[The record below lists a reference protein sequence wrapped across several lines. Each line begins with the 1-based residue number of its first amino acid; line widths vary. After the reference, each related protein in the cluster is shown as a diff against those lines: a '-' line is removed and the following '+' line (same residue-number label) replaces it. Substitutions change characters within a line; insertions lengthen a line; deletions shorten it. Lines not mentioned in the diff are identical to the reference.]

1 MRHPHRAR
9 LVGLLLLV
17 AGCAHWEAQTRS
29 IPETVSAH
37 PEQLLVT
44 RHDSSTVILVDP
56 AIVDSSLSGFL
67 RTPRGKVRR
76 DSTVHVPFSDIA
88 SAATWDPGNPGLFW
102 GALGGVLG
110 LLAAGVIVCFTGECG
125 N

>member
-9 LVGLLLLV
+9 LVCLLLLV
-17 AGCAHWEAQTRS
+17 AACAHWEAQTRPL
-29 IPETVSAH
+29 PEVVSAQ

-56 AIVDSSLSGFL
+56 VIVDSSLSGFL
-67 RTPRGKVRR
+67 RTQRGKVRR

-88 SAATWDPGNPGLFW
+88 SAATWDPGSPGLFW

-110 LLAAGVIVCFTGECG
+110 LMAAGVIVCFTGECG